1 MKRKAV
7 CAALMLAVW
16 LAAGVVQ
23 AQENWPHW
31 RGPHHNGTS
40 DSTSLPMKWSLTENI
55 IWKIPLPSWS
65 AATPII
71 WGDRIFITSPSESEP
86 KPETPIQNQPE
97 QKQEQRRRR
106 RPGLDPGGPKLFL
119 FCISKKDGQILW
131 QRELDDKNQIHRK
144 QNDATPSPVTDGKH
158 VWVVTGTGKV
168 TAFDMEGKQI
178 WKKDLQQEYGPFG
191 HNWGYGSSPLLHD
204 GSLIVEVLH
213 GMKTDD
219 PSYIV
224 SFDAKTG
231 KVQWR
236 QERPTDAQ
244 RESPDAYT
252 TPVLLKHKD
261 QTQIV
266 ISGGDY
272 VTGHDFKTGKEI
284 WRAAGLNPLNR
295 PNYRV
300 VPTPIIVDGLIYAP
314 TRKNPLLALKVGGT
328 GDITES
334 HLAWKYE
341 GSGAPDVPSP
351 ISDGKYFYMVDDRG
365 LVTCLDAK
373 TGTVTWGPEATTE
386 GIVSASPVL
395 SDGKLYILNE
405 KAVTSIVSVGSE
417 FKLLETNE
425 LDGTYTLASPA
436 VSGSQLFIRTS
447 THLYCIEEKPK

>member
-1 MKRKAV
+1 MKKKIV
-7 CAALMLAVW
+7 YFALMLAV
-16 LAAGVVQ
+16 LITAGLVK

-31 RGPHHNGTS
+31 RGPHHNGIN

-55 IWKIPLPSWS
+55 VWKTPLPSWS

-71 WGDRIFITSPSESEP
+71 WGDRIFITSPSKAEP
-86 KPETPIQNQPE
+86 KPKPQQPD
-97 QKQEQRRRR
+97 QQSQGQRR
-106 RPGLDPGGPKLFL
+106 GQMSSLDPGGPKLFL
-119 FCISKKDGQILW
+119 VCISKKDGKILW
-131 QRELDDKNQIHRK
+131 ERELDDKNQIHRK

-168 TAFDMEGKQI
+168 TAFDMDGKQI
-178 WKKDLQQEYGPFG
+178 WQKDLQQDYVPFG
-191 HNWGYGSSPLLHD
+191 HNWGYGSSPLMYD

-224 SFDAKTG
+224 SFNADTG
-231 KVQWR
+231 KVQWW
-236 QERPTDAQ
+236 QERPTDAEK
-244 RESPDAYT
+244 ESPDAYT
-252 TPVLLKHKD
+252 TPVLLKHEDK
-261 QTQIV
+261 TQIV

-284 WRAAGLNPLNR
+284 WRAGGLNPLKR
-295 PNYRV
+295 SNYRIV
-300 VPTPIIVDGLIYAP
+300 STPIIIDGLIYAP
-314 TRKNPLLALKVGGT
+314 SRKKPLLSLKVGGT

-334 HLAWKYE
+334 HLVWKYE

-351 ISDGKYFYMVDDRG
+351 VCDGKYFYMVDDRG

-373 TGTVTWGPEATTE
+373 TGTLIWGPETTTE
-386 GIVSASPVL
+386 GIVSASPIL

-405 KAVTSIVSVGSE
+405 KAVTCIVSVGPE

-447 THLYCIEEKPK
+447 THLYCIEE

>member
-1 MKRKAV
+1 MKRQIV
-7 CAALMLAVW
+7 CFALMLAVFMIT
-16 LAAGVVQ
+16 GFMQ

-31 RGPHHNGTS
+31 RGPHHNGIS
-40 DSTSLPMKWSLTENI
+40 DSTSLPMKWSSTENI
-55 IWKIPLPSWS
+55 VWKTPLPSWS

-71 WGDRIFITSPSESEP
+71 WGDRIFITSPSKTEP
-86 KPETPIQNQPE
+86 KTRQPAQKSPE
-97 QKQEQRRRR
+97 QKKQQRRRR
-106 RPGLDPGGPKLFL
+106 RSSLDPGGPKLFL
-119 FCISKKDGQILW
+119 FCISKKDGKILW
-131 QRELDDKNQIHRK
+131 KRELDDKNQIHRK

-168 TAFDMEGKQI
+168 TAFDMDGKQI
-178 WKKDLQQEYGPFG
+178 WKKDLQKEYGPFG
-191 HNWGYGSSPLLHD
+191 HNWGYGSSPSLHD

-224 SFDAKTG
+224 SFNAGTG
-231 KVQWR
+231 KIQWR

-252 TPVLLKHKD
+252 TPVLLKYEGK
-261 QTQIV
+261 TQIV

-272 VTGHDFKTGKEI
+272 VTGHDFNTGEEI
-284 WRAAGLNPLNR
+284 WRASGLNPLKR

-314 TRKNPLLALKVGGT
+314 TRKKPLLALKVGGT

-334 HLAWKYE
+334 HLVWKYE

-351 ISDGKYFYMVDDRG
+351 VCDGKYFFMVDDRG

-373 TGTVTWGPEATTE
+373 TGTVIWGPETTTE
-386 GIVSASPVL
+386 GIVSASPIL

-405 KAVTSIVSVGSE
+405 KAVTSIVSIGSE

-447 THLYCIEEKPK
+447 THLYCIESK